1 MAWELGDAEY
11 ESVRTLPDEERY
23 EYFVSR
29 VADTQRLWGL
39 KSPGGDWAF
48 ATDEDGTEVVAVWPH
63 ERYAGACADGPWADD
78 GPEAISLEDWFA
90 RWTPGLERDGHGIAV
105 FPTADGAG
113 ARVTP
118 ARLRR
123 DLEQALSQY

>member
-48 ATDEDGTEVVAVWPH
+48 ATDENGTEVVAVWPH
-63 ERYAGACADGPWADD
+63 ERYA
-78 GPEAISLEDWFA
+78 
-90 RWTPGLERDGHGIAV
+90 HGIAV